1 MELIFSPLIIICA
14 NILWSCFSFYFALLF
29 ITKWVKWDSDCDCLP
44 FYQLRCSGNADHCK
58 LFTWKKYCK
67 QCCFPSYR
75 YCSAASDSPAQ
86 QSSGMSHIVRMRI
99 SSHSSVMAYW
109 DGSYDIYRV
118 HREQT
123 ARNERIENSIVSGEL
138 TIGVP
143 IITSTTK
150 YSCKYGLLDL
160 NPQDS
165 SDISKCICS
174 KILWIE

>member
-1 MELIFSPLIIICA
+1 
-14 NILWSCFSFYFALLF
+14 
-29 ITKWVKWDSDCDCLP
+29 
-44 FYQLRCSGNADHCK
+44 
-58 LFTWKKYCK
+58 
-67 QCCFPSYR
+67 
-75 YCSAASDSPAQ
+75 
-86 QSSGMSHIVRMRI
+86 
-99 SSHSSVMAYW
+99 MAYW

-123 ARNERIENSIVSGEL
+123 ARNERIEYSIVSGEL

-165 SDISKCICS
+165 SEPFPNAYVAKYYGLNKIYVTYPDISDK
-174 KILWIE
+174 